1 MRGRFL
7 LLLAT
12 PAATL
17 AQEIVPRGDNPTDVV
32 PRHLSEVSYLGAS
45 ECYDAD
51 ATFTCGEKV
60 SYDYNADG
68 GTAPAGCCYTF
79 PFTCMPTTAEFTASF
94 EAFWIAGCEAIIGQ
108 HPACQIVWNECAA
121 DPTKTVTNNAKPCCK
136 EDPIGSSWTAWGGP
150 GQHHH
155 GSINDCLAHYAHD
168 CARTASFRRAPQKP

>member
-17 AQEIVPRGDNPTDVV
+17 AQEIVPRGDSPTDVV

-51 ATFTCGEKV
+51 ATFTCGATV

-94 EAFWIAGCEAIIGQ
+94 EAFWIAGCEGIIGQ
-108 HPACQIVWNECAA
+108 HPACYTVWNECAA
-121 DPTKTVTNNAKPCCK
+121 DPTKTVTSNGKPCCK
-136 EDPIGSSWTAWGGP
+136 GG
-150 GQHHH
+150 
-155 GSINDCLAHYAHD
+155 
-168 CARTASFRRAPQKP
+168 R

>member
-7 LLLAT
+7 LLLAA

-51 ATFTCGEKV
+51 ATFTCGTSV

-68 GTAPAGCCYTF
+68 GTAPAGCC
-79 PFTCMPTTAEFTASF
+79 
-94 EAFWIAGCEAIIGQ
+94 
-108 HPACQIVWNECAA
+108 
-121 DPTKTVTNNAKPCCK
+121 
-136 EDPIGSSWTAWGGP
+136 
-150 GQHHH
+150 
-155 GSINDCLAHYAHD
+155 
-168 CARTASFRRAPQKP
+168 

>member
-7 LLLAT
+7 LLLAA

-17 AQEIVPRGDNPTDVV
+17 AQENVPRGDNPTDVV

-94 EAFWIAGCEAIIGQ
+94 EAFWIAGCEGINGP
-108 HPACQIVWNECAA
+108 HPA
-121 DPTKTVTNNAKPCCK
+121 
-136 EDPIGSSWTAWGGP
+136 
-150 GQHHH
+150 
-155 GSINDCLAHYAHD
+155 
-168 CARTASFRRAPQKP
+168 

>member
-51 ATFTCGEKV
+51 AVACCLLVKLGARRRRRPDLTTMESDVMFLTNK
-60 SYDYNADG
+60 SD
-68 GTAPAGCCYTF
+68 APVRNESGQAVY
-79 PFTCMPTTAEFTASF
+79 ASK
-94 EAFWIAGCEAIIGQ
+94 I
-108 HPACQIVWNECAA
+108 
-121 DPTKTVTNNAKPCCK
+121 
-136 EDPIGSSWTAWGGP
+136 
-150 GQHHH
+150 
-155 GSINDCLAHYAHD
+155 
-168 CARTASFRRAPQKP
+168 